1 MFQVPVSRFL
11 VRENR
16 YCLDSV
22 DTQLY
27 RVSNKRRIHL
37 IGCGVYSRAS
47 FNQVNTVYGG
57 FYKCKDVPQPV
68 DTVENKRYV

>member
-37 IGCGVYSRAS
+37 IGCGVYLRAS

-57 FYKCKDVPQPV
+57 FYKCKDVPRPV
-68 DTVENKRYV
+68 DTVENKS